1 MAIISVRRPHYMYSY
16 DKFQP
21 VNFAF
26 HMHQYYEI
34 LYFVKGNA
42 KYVIENKEFDI
53 DEGDVFMTRPNEL
66 HTIIFSSNS
75 IYERHFVQFDDDFLK
90 SLSPTVYERANNVF
104 FTNKISR
111 DAVKQYGID
120 KLFEDISVCM
130 SKKNVE
136 WDLLA
141 KTYIAQ
147 MLVAICNIYNAN
159 EYTTSVSSKKITL
172 IKQYLNSHFTD
183 DFSLQK
189 IAGEMFMNKYYMC
202 HIFKEDVGMTIK
214 EYIETLRFTYALRLH
229 YEGKKLSD
237 IALMCGYSDY
247 SLFYKNFT
255 KHSNGVSP
263 TEFFKSNNRTPLS
276 I

>member
-16 DKFQP
+16 DKFKP

-111 DAVKQYGID
+111 DTVKQYGID
-120 KLFEDISVCM
+120 KLFENISVCM
-130 SKKNVE
+130 SKKNAE

-189 IAGEMFMNKYYMC
+189 IADEMFMNKYYMC
-202 HIFKEDVGMTIK
+202 HIFKEEVGMTIK
-214 EYIETLRFTYALRLH
+214 EYIEMLRFTYALRLH

-237 IALMCGYSDY
+237 IALICGYSDY

-255 KHSNGVSP
+255 KHSNGLSP
-263 TEFFKSNNRTPLS
+263 TEFFKKNNKTPLFK
-276 I
+276 